1 MAESCKK
8 AMDIMK
14 EYKDI
19 TETNKYNLIFFAYQ
33 QENLR
38 KTEILKVLLNNL
50 KQPRVQSY
58 LKWILS
64 N

>member
-1 MAESCKK
+1 MAESCKM

-38 KTEILKVLLNNL
+38 KTEILKVLLSNL
-50 KQPRVQSY
+50 KQPRVQS
-58 LKWILS
+58 
-64 N
+64 